1 MDKTAEYTE
10 LELSIKYVIEQ
21 HLITINTTCKSTIEK
36 LRNELVPI
44 LESENDG
51 AIHGRNNIPDE
62 VLRKYVSI
70 TKEIRAFWFDNID
83 THLLTIERLAD
94 QTVCRRRAYER
105 ARSKTAAQD
114 LTPRNIIPDGKATI
128 SKAPLDKTASVL
140 GDLAKLKP
148 EEIAKILAALAPK

>member
-1 MDKTAEYTE
+1 MDKTAEYEAIKDSITQELSYGVEHAPNIKEWVLSLREQLISE
-10 LELSIKYVIEQ
+10 LE
-21 HLITINTTCKSTIEK
+21 T
-36 LRNELVPI
+36 
-44 LESENDG
+44 ENDG

-94 QTVCRRRAYER
+94 QTCARRRAYER
-105 ARSKTAAQD
+105 ARGKVNTQSI
-114 LTPRNIIPDGKATI
+114 TPANIINDGKAVVQ
-128 SKAPLDKTASVL
+128 KAPIDKTASVL